1 MKTIGTLFRA
11 SGAVLLGTTVLLAGC
26 DVTNPGPV
34 SDEFLAVKASHAGLV
49 NGAGRRLA
57 EAVNGVSYTGAL
69 ISREIFPGGQTGSL
83 GHPVLV
89 QGGWIEPGSY
99 GGHFNDAVQSRFIA
113 ESAIKILTESE
124 EAPDP
129 NTLAQAYLWAGYA
142 YRVIAENWCETV
154 IPAAD
159 GSPGSLVS
167 STAPLAAAE
176 QHFSNA
182 ISTATDNK
190 WKLAGYA
197 GRAQINLWMGDWSG
211 ASGDASQITDDSWS
225 FDLNMSNLD
234 NATRNQLWF
243 ANDNSPYRA
252 FSMIYTYYG
261 GNQGLSPNPPAFV
274 GYTEA
279 TGDPR
284 TPVATTS
291 ETWANAALE
300 GFGQVPFL
308 NSLHYTS
315 GDDDI
320 RLASGNEMRL
330 IEAEAML
337 NTGQWSEAMTLINQV
352 RANAGMNDLFTDYA
366 NGLPAAS
373 DVATAMSYLMR
384 ERGIELWGEARR
396 WGDQRRWETG
406 GLGGDQQLADFETT
420 TVLFTTTIPERSRC
434 LDVPDAERES
444 NPNVPTVG
452 G

>member
-11 SGAVLLGTTVLLAGC
+11 SGAVLVGTTVLLAGC

-34 SDEFLAVKASHAGLV
+34 SDEFLGDKASHAGLV

-182 ISTATDNK
+182 ISLLPTTNGSSPATP
-190 WKLAGYA
+190 AGL
-197 GRAQINLWMGDWSG
+197 R
-211 ASGDASQITDDSWS
+211 
-225 FDLNMSNLD
+225 
-234 NATRNQLWF
+234 
-243 ANDNSPYRA
+243 
-252 FSMIYTYYG
+252 
-261 GNQGLSPNPPAFV
+261 
-274 GYTEA
+274 
-279 TGDPR
+279 
-284 TPVATTS
+284 
-291 ETWANAALE
+291 
-300 GFGQVPFL
+300 
-308 NSLHYTS
+308 
-315 GDDDI
+315 
-320 RLASGNEMRL
+320 
-330 IEAEAML
+330 
-337 NTGQWSEAMTLINQV
+337 
-352 RANAGMNDLFTDYA
+352 
-366 NGLPAAS
+366 
-373 DVATAMSYLMR
+373 
-384 ERGIELWGEARR
+384 
-396 WGDQRRWETG
+396 
-406 GLGGDQQLADFETT
+406 
-420 TVLFTTTIPERSRC
+420 
-434 LDVPDAERES
+434 
-444 NPNVPTVG
+444 
-452 G
+452 